1 MKGRK
6 IKPKLFTESG
16 LRNTPR
22 LRPQT
27 RGEAL
32 GRKAAPALRRGLGH
46 VAGIAATCPRNG
58 VSDFSWVP
66 VSLCPQDK
74 ESGRGFCS
82 FYRAGRIKG
91 GLPCGGRKGVARS
104 EPNLL
109 SPSTELERRGA
120 TSGSRFEGHE
130 VIGFVPAAGGFR
142 SLRRSAQVGARPG
155 AARPHCGRAAP
166 RATRR
171 FLCPAF
177 FGSRRQRK
185 RAGFCSFWPGSKRR
199 RMRTTQK
206 CPGMRKLPGHNVEQN
221 RSKRPSRMRA

>member
-1 MKGRK
+1 MGSGFFVSSRQRK
-6 IKPKLFTESG
+6 
-16 LRNTPR
+16 R
-22 LRPQT
+22 T
-27 RGEAL
+27 R
-32 GRKAAPALRRGLGH
+32 
-46 VAGIAATCPRNG
+46 
-58 VSDFSWVP
+58 
-66 VSLCPQDK
+66 
-74 ESGRGFCS
+74 FCS

-155 AARPHCGRAAP
+155 AARPQCGRAAP

-171 FLCPAF
+171 FLCGQHKNAPACASCR
-177 FGSRRQRK
+177 GIMSSK
-185 RAGFCSFWPGSKRR
+185 TALSDHRACERSESSGIPDPTRWP
-199 RMRTTQK
+199 
-206 CPGMRKLPGHNVEQN
+206 
-221 RSKRPSRMRA
+221 RSL

>member
-1 MKGRK
+1 M
-6 IKPKLFTESG
+6 
-16 LRNTPR
+16 
-22 LRPQT
+22 
-27 RGEAL
+27 
-32 GRKAAPALRRGLGH
+32 RRGLGH

-74 ESGRGFCS
+74 ESGRGFAS

-120 TSGSRFEGHE
+120 TSPGRASKGTKSSGSC
-130 VIGFVPAAGGFR
+130 PQPGGFR

-155 AARPHCGRAAP
+155 RSTAALWPCCAEGDPEISLPRLSLAPVGKESGR
-166 RATRR
+166 
-171 FLCPAF
+171 
-177 FGSRRQRK
+177 
-185 RAGFCSFWPGSKRR
+185 GFCSFWPGSKRR

>member
-1 MKGRK
+1 MGSGFFVSSRQRK
-6 IKPKLFTESG
+6 
-16 LRNTPR
+16 R
-22 LRPQT
+22 T
-27 RGEAL
+27 R
-32 GRKAAPALRRGLGH
+32 
-46 VAGIAATCPRNG
+46 
-58 VSDFSWVP
+58 
-66 VSLCPQDK
+66 
-74 ESGRGFCS
+74 FCS

-206 CPGMRKLPGHNVEQN
+206 CPGSLRMPGYNVEQN

>member
-1 MKGRK
+1 MGSGFFVSSRQRK
-6 IKPKLFTESG
+6 
-16 LRNTPR
+16 R
-22 LRPQT
+22 T
-27 RGEAL
+27 R
-32 GRKAAPALRRGLGH
+32 
-46 VAGIAATCPRNG
+46 
-58 VSDFSWVP
+58 
-66 VSLCPQDK
+66 
-74 ESGRGFCS
+74 FCS

-142 SLRRSAQVGARPG
+142 SLRRSAQVGHVPAQHGRIVAVLRRGRPG
-155 AARPHCGRAAP
+155 DFFA
-166 RATRR
+166 
-171 FLCPAF
+171 PAF

>member
-1 MKGRK
+1 MGSGFFVSSRQRK
-6 IKPKLFTESG
+6 
-16 LRNTPR
+16 R
-22 LRPQT
+22 T
-27 RGEAL
+27 R
-32 GRKAAPALRRGLGH
+32 
-46 VAGIAATCPRNG
+46 
-58 VSDFSWVP
+58 
-66 VSLCPQDK
+66 
-74 ESGRGFCS
+74 FCS

-166 RATRR
+166 RRPGDFFAPLSLAPVGKESGRAFAPFGPVPKGDACGQHKNAPACASCQGIMSSKTALSDHRACERSESSGIPDPTR
-171 FLCPAF
+171 
-177 FGSRRQRK
+177 
-185 RAGFCSFWPGSKRR
+185 WP
-199 RMRTTQK
+199 
-206 CPGMRKLPGHNVEQN
+206 
-221 RSKRPSRMRA
+221 RSL

>member
-1 MKGRK
+1 MGSGFFVSSRQRK
-6 IKPKLFTESG
+6 
-16 LRNTPR
+16 R
-22 LRPQT
+22 T
-27 RGEAL
+27 R
-32 GRKAAPALRRGLGH
+32 
-46 VAGIAATCPRNG
+46 
-58 VSDFSWVP
+58 
-66 VSLCPQDK
+66 
-74 ESGRGFCS
+74 FCS

-155 AARPHCGRAAP
+155 RSTAALWPCCAEGDPEISLPRLSLAPVGKESGR
-166 RATRR
+166 
-171 FLCPAF
+171 
-177 FGSRRQRK
+177 
-185 RAGFCSFWPGSKRR
+185 GFCSFWPGSKRR